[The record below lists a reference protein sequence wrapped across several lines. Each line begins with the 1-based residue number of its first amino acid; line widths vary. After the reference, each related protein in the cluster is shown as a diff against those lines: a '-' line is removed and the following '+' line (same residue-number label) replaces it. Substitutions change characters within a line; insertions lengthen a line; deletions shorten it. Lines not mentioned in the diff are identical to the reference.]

1 MMKLMYNIFRLLFIA
16 FKILV
21 IVSQEFAVLYGC
33 KCISYINNYFEI
45 HALNNNN
52 NNKYSYS
59 YRYSTCIHNIATKLS
74 NINILYVK
82 LFQAFALN
90 HQWFDEATNQ
100 QLLKF
105 TDNAPWTFSDI
116 DLTSLVS
123 MAEKHGIDLRHNYEV
138 PINSGMISLVFK
150 GYIKNTNKSVAIK
163 MKRVNI
169 EALLDDALEQIK
181 TCMYLCSYFSFVKQ
195 YQLENILYKNIEL
208 IKNQT
213 HFNKEVE
220 NIRIMKN
227 NCSQLKYVKIP
238 YVYSNITDEYPNI
251 IVMEFID
258 GLKINEIKKEDS
270 EPFAKLVIKFGL
282 VSTVIHGIVHGDLH
296 AGNILFIK
304 NKNNTN
310 TNTNTNIP
318 LYQIG
323 ILDFGIMFPIEMEC
337 KDFLFKLF
345 SCMFEQTSRNT
356 AIFLLNSSFFEPP
369 GIMQQLPREEYDNI
383 VSICEEIIET
393 TLFQSKKANQ
403 IQIYRF
409 LYKIKEYFANASS
422 PVANASSP
430 MANSQVANS
439 NNKIRLSDQFVKL
452 QLILAMAHGVTLT
465 LCSDNFIPIMDQV
478 FNELFHVHL
487 LMD

>member
-90 HQWFDEATNQ
+90 HQWLDEATNQ

-169 EALLDDALEQIK
+169 EVLLDDALEQIK

-220 NIRIMKN
+220 NIKIMKN

-258 GLKINEIKKEDS
+258 GLKINEIKKEDR
-270 EPFAKLVIKFGL
+270 EPFAKMVIKFGL

-304 NKNNTN
+304 NNTN
-310 TNTNTNIP
+310 TNTNNNIP

-369 GIMQQLPREEYDNI
+369 GIMQQLPREEYDKI

-393 TLFQSKKANQ
+393 TLFHSKKANQ

-422 PVANASSP
+422 P
-430 MANSQVANS
+430 MANANS

>member
-45 HALNNNN
+45 HALNNN
-52 NNKYSYS
+52 KYSYS
-59 YRYSTCIHNIATKLS
+59 YRYSTCIHNIATKLA

-82 LFQAFALN
+82 LFQAFTLN
-90 HQWFDEATNQ
+90 HQWLDEATNQ

-116 DLTSLVS
+116 DLTSLVA
-123 MAEKHGIDLRHNYEV
+123 MTDKHGIDLRHNYEV

-169 EALLDDALEQIK
+169 EALLDDALEQIN

-304 NKNNTN
+304 NNTN
-310 TNTNTNIP
+310 TKTNTNIP
-318 LYQIG
+318 VYQIG

-383 VSICEEIIET
+383 VSICQEIIET

-403 IQIYRF
+403 IQIYQF
-409 LYKIKEYFANASS
+409 LYKIKDYFANANASS

-430 MANSQVANS
+430 VANASS
-439 NNKIRLSDQFVKL
+439 NNKIRLSDQFVQL
-452 QLILAMAHGVTLT
+452 QLILAMAHGVTLA

-478 FNELFHVHL
+478 FNELFHLHL

>member
-1 MMKLMYNIFRLLFIA
+1 MLKLMYNIFRLLFIA

-33 KCISYINNYFEI
+33 KCISYINKIYNV
-45 HALNNNN
+45 NNNN
-52 NNKYSYS
+52 NNNNNSYS
-59 YRYSTCIHNIATKLS
+59 ICIHNIATKLA

-90 HQWFDEATNQ
+90 HQWLDEATNQ

-116 DLTSLVS
+116 DLTSLVA
-123 MAEKHGIDLRHNYEV
+123 MADKHGIDLRHNYEV

-195 YQLENILYKNIEL
+195 YQLENILYKNMEL

-238 YVYSNITDEYPNI
+238 FVYEEVTSQFSNVIMMEYLDGIKFDLELFLPFPFCFWVYS
-251 IVMEFID
+251 
-258 GLKINEIKKEDS
+258 
-270 EPFAKLVIKFGL
+270 
-282 VSTVIHGIVHGDLH
+282 
-296 AGNILFIK
+296 
-304 NKNNTN
+304 
-310 TNTNTNIP
+310 
-318 LYQIG
+318 
-323 ILDFGIMFPIEMEC
+323 
-337 KDFLFKLF
+337 
-345 SCMFEQTSRNT
+345 
-356 AIFLLNSSFFEPP
+356 
-369 GIMQQLPREEYDNI
+369 
-383 VSICEEIIET
+383 
-393 TLFQSKKANQ
+393 
-403 IQIYRF
+403 
-409 LYKIKEYFANASS
+409 
-422 PVANASSP
+422 
-430 MANSQVANS
+430 
-439 NNKIRLSDQFVKL
+439 
-452 QLILAMAHGVTLT
+452 
-465 LCSDNFIPIMDQV
+465 
-478 FNELFHVHL
+478 
-487 LMD
+487 

>member
-1 MMKLMYNIFRLLFIA
+1 M
-16 FKILV
+16 
-21 IVSQEFAVLYGC
+21 
-33 KCISYINNYFEI
+33 
-45 HALNNNN
+45 
-52 NNKYSYS
+52 
-59 YRYSTCIHNIATKLS
+59 
-74 NINILYVK
+74 
-82 LFQAFALN
+82 
-90 HQWFDEATNQ
+90 
-100 QLLKF
+100 
-105 TDNAPWTFSDI
+105 
-116 DLTSLVS
+116 
-123 MAEKHGIDLRHNYEV
+123 
-138 PINSGMISLVFK
+138 
-150 GYIKNTNKSVAIK
+150 
-163 MKRVNI
+163 
-169 EALLDDALEQIK
+169 
-181 TCMYLCSYFSFVKQ
+181 
-195 YQLENILYKNIEL
+195 
-208 IKNQT
+208 
-213 HFNKEVE
+213 
-220 NIRIMKN
+220 
-227 NCSQLKYVKIP
+227 
-238 YVYSNITDEYPNI
+238 YSNITDEYPNI

-258 GLKINEIKKEDS
+258 GLKINEIKKEDR

-304 NKNNTN
+304 NKN
-310 TNTNTNIP
+310 NTNTNIP

-422 PVANASSP
+422 QVAN
-430 MANSQVANS
+430 ANSQVANANS